1 MSFEVDV
8 KLRTF
13 TKTPA
18 YVSAVA
24 PGLHIPFNSRLL
36 GRTSLETQAAVFL
49 DRDGVLVRDVHYL
62 KKPSQV
68 ELLPGIASLTSL
80 QHRFHLIVATNQSGI
95 GRNLFTESDLL
106 LIHSELVHQLS
117 RHDILIDA
125 FYYCPHLPSAANEAY
140 RVACECRKPKPG
152 LLCRAAADWDVDLK
166 GSYMIGDSLRDM
178 AAGCAAG
185 LAESILLS
193 DSEVPD
199 SCPKHQQAQDLA
211 AAVKIILG
219 GTA

>member
-1 MSFEVDV
+1 MPFEVDV
-8 KLRTF
+8 RLRTS

-36 GRTSLETQAAVFL
+36 GRTSLEMRPAVFL

-62 KKPSQV
+62 KKPSQI

-80 QHRFHLIVATNQSGI
+80 QDRFRLIVATNQSGI

-106 LIHSELVHQLS
+106 VIHSALVHQLS

-140 RVACECRKPKPG
+140 RVTCECRKPKPG
-152 LLCRAAADWDVDLK
+152 LLSRAAADWGIDLK
-166 GSYMIGDSLRDM
+166 CSYMVGDSLRDM

-185 LAESILLS
+185 LAENILLS
-193 DSEVPD
+193 DREISD
-199 SCPKHQQAQDLA
+199 SWPKHQQAPDLA